1 MLLPVALCR
10 YSEGDKVAMNVGFYY
25 MANAMGRLT
34 GTLVSGALYTFAG
47 ANVVYGL
54 GYCFVASIASVVAS
68 TAITL
73 LLIDNE
79 GGLQCGSKL
88 VFAK

>member
-1 MLLPVALCR
+1 MCR
-10 YSEGDKVAMNVGFYY
+10 YADGNKVAMNVGFYY

-54 GYCFVASIASVVAS
+54 GWCFVASVGFAAAS
-68 TAITL
+68 TAITV
-73 LLIDNE
+73 LIRDDS
-79 GGLQCGSKL
+79 GGLRCGSKL
-88 VFAK
+88 VLVK